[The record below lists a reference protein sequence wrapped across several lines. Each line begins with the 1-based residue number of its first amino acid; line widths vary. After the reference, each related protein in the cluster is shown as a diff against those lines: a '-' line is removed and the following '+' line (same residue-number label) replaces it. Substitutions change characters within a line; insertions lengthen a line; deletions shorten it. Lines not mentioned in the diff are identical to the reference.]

1 MVDINPIEFTAK
13 PKLPDNPPEI
23 FPVDELGGLL
33 ETAQR
38 IEPDVVPM
46 LAVGAFAGLR
56 DAEIRRLEME

>member
-1 MVDINPIEFTAK
+1 MNW
-13 PKLPDNPPEI
+13 
-23 FPVDELGGLL
+23 GGLL